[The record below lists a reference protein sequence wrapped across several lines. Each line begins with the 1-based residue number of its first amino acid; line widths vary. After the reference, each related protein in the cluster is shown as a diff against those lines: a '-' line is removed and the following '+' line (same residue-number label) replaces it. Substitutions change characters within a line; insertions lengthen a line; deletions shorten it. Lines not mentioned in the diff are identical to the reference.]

1 MIELSTRYDP
11 LAIEPPLQELWC
23 ERKRF
28 SPSLD
33 EGAARFSM
41 VIPPPN
47 VTGLLHIGHAL
58 NATLQD
64 ILARYK
70 RLRGYDVLWLPGVDH
85 AGIATQFVV
94 ERDLLSRGIDPRTL
108 SKEELIGE
116 ILAYKERH
124 GNQIFAQLKKL
135 GASLD
140 FSRSRFTMDDGFQD
154 AVQTVFRRLFKE
166 GLVYLGDYITNF
178 CVRCQTALSD
188 LEVNHQSEPGSLWL
202 IRYPAKDRAVGDGV
216 VVATTRP
223 ETMLGDVAV
232 AVHPDDPRYRPYKGV
247 R

>member
-1 MIELSTRYDP
+1 MGSVPYERGDEKADQVRMIELSTRYDP

-108 SKEELIGE
+108 SKEGLIGE

-124 GNQIFAQLKKL
+124 GNQIFAQLK
-135 GASLD
+135 SLAPRWI
-140 FSRSRFTMDDGFQD
+140 SRDPALRWTMGFKMPSRPCSGGCLKRVSSIL
-154 AVQTVFRRLFKE
+154 A
-166 GLVYLGDYITNF
+166 ITLRTSA
-178 CVRCQTALSD
+178 CA
-188 LEVNHQSEPGSLWL
+188 
-202 IRYPAKDRAVGDGV
+202 A
-216 VVATTRP
+216 RP
-223 ETMLGDVAV
+223 
-232 AVHPDDPRYRPYKGV
+232 PFPI
-247 R
+247 